1 MLRYSY
7 ISETGGRDHN
17 EDSVLV
23 KSEGSILI
31 AAVADGLGSH
41 GGGKEASEAVV
52 KTFSDEIQRLGKM
65 ESSEIEKVFA
75 EANSNVVK
83 MQTKETEMK
92 STAVL
97 LVCDTAKK
105 TFIWAHVGDSRLY
118 HFRNGRLLHYTLDHS
133 VPQMKVSMGEITYEQ
148 IRSDP
153 DRNRLLRAVGGSAD
167 KILPAVS
174 EVYKRKLPFE
184 KNAFLLCSDG
194 FWEYVLENEMSETL
208 QSSSEP
214 QEWIGK
220 MEDILKKRANNNND
234 NFSVIAV
241 ME

>member
-1 MLRYSY
+1 MLRSSY
-7 ISETGGRDHN
+7 ICETGGRDHN
-17 EDSVLV
+17 EDSVLI
-23 KSEGSILI
+23 KQENNILI

-52 KTFSDEIQRLGKM
+52 KTFSDEADILGKM
-65 ESSEIEKVFA
+65 TPGEIEKVFA
-75 EANSNVVK
+75 DANKNVIG

-92 STAVL
+92 STAVV
-97 LVCDTAKK
+97 LVYNTRKK
-105 TFIWAHVGDSRLY
+105 TFIWSHVGDSRLY
-118 HFRNGRLLHYTLDHS
+118 HFRNGKLLHYTLDHS

-167 KILPAVS
+167 KIVPVVS
-174 EVYKRKLPFE
+174 STYKRKLFFE

-194 FWEYVLENEMSETL
+194 FWEYVLESEMAETL
-208 QSSSEP
+208 RQACDP
-214 QEWIGK
+214 QDWLAK
-220 MEDILKKRANNNND
+220 MKEILKSRAKDTND
-234 NFSVIAV
+234 NFSAVAV